1 MEKRYA
7 ALRTIG
13 TIYKVLG
20 IAVAAITLL
29 MIIGFCLFS
38 LLGGVGGAAMSR
50 GGADE
55 FALGVFGTLLGSI
68 LGTLFFGI
76 VMIIYG
82 GSIALTLYAM
92 GEGIYLMLAVEENT
106 RMTAAALQGR
116 SG

>member
-29 MIIGFCLFS
+29 LIIGICLFTF
-38 LLGGVGGAAMSR
+38 LGGMGGVAMSR
-50 GGADE
+50 GADE
-55 FALGVFGTLLGSI
+55 AALGLFGTLLGSI
-68 LGTLFFGI
+68 LVTLFSGI

-92 GEGIYLMLAVEENT
+92 GEGIYLMLALEENT
-106 RMTAAALQGR
+106 RMMVMALQGR